1 MADTD
6 IFSGSNPADADLA
19 PPNPSAALPQ
29 TVTELSLAIKR
40 AVEGGFGRVRVKGEI
55 SGYKLASSGHLYFD
69 LKDADSA
76 ITACCWK
83 PQAARLGFKPEEGME
98 VIATGRITTYQKTSK
113 YQIIIESMEPAGIGQ
128 LLAKV
133 EALRVKLLGE
143 GLFDVSRKP
152 PLPFLPEIIGI
163 ITSATGAVLQ
173 DIRHRI
179 GERLPRRLILW
190 PVLVQGDGAAA
201 QIVEAIQGF
210 NRMESRPSVLI
221 VARGGGSAIDLMAF
235 NDEAVVRAAAAS
247 AIPLISAIGHE
258 TDTTLIDYAAAKR
271 APTPTAAA
279 EFAVPERSELR
290 RRLQHNHSRLSKAM
304 ESMADTYRLRLLA
317 ITRGIGKPQ
326 NLLDGT
332 RRSLDELRE
341 RLERTVVTRL
351 LNHSHQLE
359 ILQNRLPSPQQQWLT
374 AKTRIEHLGTA
385 ANRAM
390 TVYREKVATAI
401 RHQGERVAS
410 LAARLE
416 QANLVIRIKLR
427 PQVTDQNGVE
437 LLAASALSAGQAL
450 TLRFQ
455 DGTVE
460 AEVTNTPAKMKSS

>member
-1 MADTD
+1 MADSD
-6 IFSGSNPADADLA
+6 IFNGSDPKAAESS
-19 PPNPSAALPQ
+19 PPSSSLPLPQ

-98 VIATGRITTYQKTSK
+98 VIASGRITTYQKTSK
-113 YQIIIESMEPAGIGQ
+113 YQIIVESMEPAGIGQ

-143 GLFDVSRKP
+143 GLFDASRKP
-152 PLPFLPEIIGI
+152 PLPFLPETIGI
-163 ITSATGAVLQ
+163 ISSPTGAVLQ

-210 NRMESRPSVLI
+210 NRMVPRPSVLI

-235 NDEAVVRAAAAS
+235 NEEAVVRAAAAS
-247 AIPLISAIGHE
+247 TIPLISAIGHE

-279 EFAVPERSELR
+279 EFAVPERHELR
-290 RRLQHNHSRLSKAM
+290 RRLHHNHSRLSKAM
-304 ESMADTYRLRLLA
+304 ESMADSYRLKLLA
-317 ITRGIGKPQ
+317 ITGTIGKPQ
-326 NLLDGT
+326 TLLDG
-332 RRSLDELRE
+332 RRRILDEMAE
-341 RLERTVVTRL
+341 RLERNLVTRL
-351 LNHSHQLE
+351 RNHGHQLE
-359 ILQNRLPSPQQQWLT
+359 ILQNRLPSPQQQWDA
-374 AKTRIEHLGTA
+374 AKTRLHHLGTA

-390 TVYREKVATAI
+390 LVYRDKVATAI
-401 RHQGERVAS
+401 RHQGDKVAS

-416 QANLVIRIKLR
+416 QAKQVIQIRLR
-427 PQVTDQNGVE
+427 PQILDDQGRE
-437 LLAASALSAGQAL
+437 ILSAATVTVGQPLAL
-450 TLRFQ
+450 IFQ
-455 DGTVE
+455 DGKVE
-460 AEVTNTPAKMKSS
+460 TEVTETSLSTGGL